1 MNGTDK
7 MAISDLALMLHTVF
21 RHLLNLQWDMQDV
34 AETIEASG
42 GPLQDSDVLFPQ
54 ITVNLIDG
62 VPILG
67 DEGK

>member
-1 MNGTDK
+1 
-7 MAISDLALMLHTVF
+7 MAIFDPAPHATPWF